1 MATKK
6 QAVVPGSGFNTYL
19 LGIDETWWVRDHPFN
34 TRCVRVKRK
43 VKQIEEAELALEQ
56 LRSELDV
63 AVAEMNE
70 ERANA

>member
-6 QAVVPGSGFNTYL
+6 QVVVPGSGFNTYL

-43 VKQIEEAELALEQ
+43 VKQIEEAEVALEQ
-56 LRSELDV
+56 LRSELDA